1 MHFPCWDKRRSCIFF
16 LATVSEEGCN
26 MDAERIKTTWTTQ
39 KINDMLT
46 LAVDEHKEAAAGSMP
61 DAK

>member
-1 MHFPCWDKRRSCIFF
+1 
-16 LATVSEEGCN
+16 
-26 MDAERIKTTWTTQ
+26 MDTERIKTTWTIQ
-39 KINDMLT
+39 KTNDVLT